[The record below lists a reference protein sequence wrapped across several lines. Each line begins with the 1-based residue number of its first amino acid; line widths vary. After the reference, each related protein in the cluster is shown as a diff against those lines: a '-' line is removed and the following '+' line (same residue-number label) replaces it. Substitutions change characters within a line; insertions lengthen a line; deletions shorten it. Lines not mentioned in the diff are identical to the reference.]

1 MQKLTEL
8 VTQLGAN
15 PMAFILMVGVLMV
28 LAILIYAQM
37 RKDGFDLRS
46 LIMENGEVS
55 ITKTGM
61 ITALGLSSWGF
72 VYLLLY
78 KEMTEFY
85 FTGYMVTWTGSTLL
99 ASWIASKK
107 T

>member
-1 MQKLTEL
+1 MEKLTEL
-8 VTQLGAN
+8 VTKLGAN
-15 PMAFILMVGVLMV
+15 PMAFILLIGVLMG

-55 ITKTGM
+55 INKTGVL
-61 ITALGLSSWGF
+61 TALGLSSWGF

-85 FTGYMVTWTGSTLL
+85 FMGYMITWTGSTVLSSWLL
-99 ASWIASKK
+99 SKK